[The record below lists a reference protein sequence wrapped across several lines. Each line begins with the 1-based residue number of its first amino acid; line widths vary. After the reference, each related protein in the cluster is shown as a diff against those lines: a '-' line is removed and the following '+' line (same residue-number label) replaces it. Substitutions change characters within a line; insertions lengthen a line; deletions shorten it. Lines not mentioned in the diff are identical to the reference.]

1 MFETFNYR
9 SRKRIIVKKKKKE
22 RGEKEFK
29 AKPIK
34 GKINNSIFSLST
46 IPYILSNFKL
56 AILALWFPHWNF
68 TLIHSCYQIQS
79 FHSGC
84 FYRTSGMHVRPF
96 VYYERI
102 DTRYFFL
109 FILRWEFTT
118 KICPLQISTY
128 PFCIILSFSRFSFIS
143 FSSIEF
149 YPHIYFWEKGLLL
162 IYLHS
167 IYKLY
172 HKQEFLHFL
181 Y

>member
-1 MFETFNYR
+1 MFRCTSNRRIFQK
-9 SRKRIIVKKKKKE
+9 RKNKKRKKE
-22 RGEKEFK
+22 REEKEFK
-29 AKPIK
+29 AKSIK

-109 FILRWEFTT
+109 FILVENLSRKFALY
-118 KICPLQISTY
+118 KYLFIHFPLFS
-128 PFCIILSFSRFSFIS
+128 LSLVCFSFT
-143 FSSIEF
+143 
-149 YPHIYFWEKGLLL
+149 L
-162 IYLHS
+162 
-167 IYKLY
+167 
-172 HKQEFLHFL
+172 
-181 Y
+181 